1 MWDLPRWYIS
11 ACSNSVQYVRL
22 HPILMS
28 ILLYDYKQLT
38 QCITEVERIES
49 RVNIKKEEWS
59 NQKKEE
65 EKQDIKDEES
75 FTITVQDTTEPDVE
89 ITEAVDRSGREI
101 VEGTGSSR
109 TPIPYIRITFEATD
123 AVGIDSTECS
133 LDGGAFTSCTSPVV
147 YNRLSRGTHEVIV
160 RATDEAGNTGEDQF
174 TWTVGS
180 PPSSI
185 GGSRNR

>member
-1 MWDLPRWYIS
+1 
-11 ACSNSVQYVRL
+11 
-22 HPILMS
+22 MS

-89 ITEAVDRSGREI
+89 ITEAVDRRSNKEIPDGGR
-101 VEGTGSSR
+101 TS
-109 TPIPYIRITFEATD
+109 IPYIRITFEATD
-123 AVGIDSTECS
+123 AVGIDSTQCS
-133 LDGGAFTSCTSPVV
+133 LDGGAFRSCTSPVV
-147 YNRLSRGTHEVIV
+147 YNRLSRGTHEVTA
-160 RATDEAGNTGEDQF
+160 RATDKAGNTGEDEF

-180 PPSSI
+180 PPSSSNN
-185 GGSRNR
+185 GVGRNR

>member
-1 MWDLPRWYIS
+1 
-11 ACSNSVQYVRL
+11 VRL

-89 ITEAVDRSGREI
+89 ITEAVDRRSNKEI
-101 VEGTGSSR
+101 
-109 TPIPYIRITFEATD
+109 P
-123 AVGIDSTECS
+123 
-133 LDGGAFTSCTSPVV
+133 DGGRTSISS
-147 YNRLSRGTHEVIV
+147 YSFAKIRLDMRSV
-160 RATDEAGNTGEDQF
+160 
-174 TWTVGS
+174 
-180 PPSSI
+180 
-185 GGSRNR
+185 

>member
-1 MWDLPRWYIS
+1 
-11 ACSNSVQYVRL
+11 
-22 HPILMS
+22 MS

-38 QCITEVERIES
+38 QCVTEVERIES

-89 ITEAVDRSGREI
+89 ITEAVDRRSNKEIPDGGR
-101 VEGTGSSR
+101 TS
-109 TPIPYIRITFEATD
+109 IPYIRITFEAID
-123 AVGIDSTECS
+123 AVGIDETECS
-133 LDGGAFTSCTSPVV
+133 LDGQTFTPCTSPAS
-147 YNRLSRGTHEVIV
+147 YDRLSRDSHEFTV
-160 RATDEAGNTGEDQF
+160 RATDEAGNTGEEDEF

-180 PPSSI
+180 PPSSSNN
-185 GGSRNR
+185 GVGRNR

>member
-1 MWDLPRWYIS
+1 
-11 ACSNSVQYVRL
+11 
-22 HPILMS
+22 MS

-89 ITEAVDRSGREI
+89 ITEAVDRRRNTEI
-101 VEGTGSSR
+101 PDGGT
-109 TPIPYIRITFEATD
+109 TPIPYIQITFEATD
-123 AVGIDSTECS
+123 VAGIDETECS
-133 LDGGAFTSCTSPVV
+133 LDGQAFTSCTSPVS
-147 YNRLSRGTHEVIV
+147 YNRLSRGTHEVTV
-160 RATDEAGNTGEDQF
+160 RATDEAGNIGEDQF
-174 TWTVGS
+174 TWTIG
-180 PPSSI
+180 PPSNNG
-185 GGSRNR
+185 GGSRNT